1 MTEKDENKAQKG
13 LAFTLTAVTGLVGC
27 ITIVITIAA
36 LLLGLWLD
44 ARFDT
49 KPTITLA
56 LTIASLPVTLI
67 VMFYAVRKTTNR
79 LMNTV
84 NEDKDT
90 NNVEEELG

>member
-1 MTEKDENKAQKG
+1 MSQKSEKKAQKG

-27 ITIVITIAA
+27 ITFVITIAA

-79 LMNTV
+79 LMSSV
-84 NEDKDT
+84 EEDKEKS
-90 NNVEEELG
+90 NVEDELG

>member
-1 MTEKDENKAQKG
+1 MSQKSDKKSQRA
-13 LAFTLTAVTGLVGC
+13 LALTVTAVTGLVGC
-27 ITIVITIAA
+27 ITIIITIAA

-49 KPTITLA
+49 KPTITLV

-79 LMNTV
+79 LMSS
-84 NEDKDT
+84 
-90 NNVEEELG
+90 VEEEKEEDNVEDELG

>member
-1 MTEKDENKAQKG
+1 MSQKSDKKSQRA
-13 LAFTLTAVTGLVGC
+13 LALTLTAVTGLVGC

-67 VMFYAVRKTTNR
+67 VMFYAVRATTNR
-79 LMNTV
+79 MLSKAEKNKE
-84 NEDKDT
+84 NA
-90 NNVEEELG
+90 EEELG

>member
-1 MTEKDENKAQKG
+1 MSQKSENKAQKG

-49 KPTITLA
+49 KPTITLV

-79 LMNTV
+79 LMSS
-84 NEDKDT
+84 
-90 NNVEEELG
+90 VEEEKEKDNVEDELG